1 MLRSAAEFPTL
12 VAMKFAILRESRPGE
27 RRVALI
33 PESAAVLLGRGHTID
48 VEKGAGEGAGYTD
61 DDYVAVGCQVVDFN
75 EARRADVL
83 LGIRT
88 PEVADISSWPN
99 GRTFIGLVTPSR
111 HPEQIAA
118 ASTGGHTVYAL
129 DRLPRITRA
138 QSMDVL
144 SSQNNLAGYKSVLV
158 AAEAAPNVFPLMMT
172 AAGTIRPA
180 RVLIYGAGVAGLQAI
195 ATARRLGAMVEV
207 TDIRPET
214 REQVESLGATF
225 LSVEGLDR
233 VVVTGGYVGAVDDDV
248 LQRQREVVRAALAK
262 ADVVILTAL
271 VAGGTAPTLVHEDD
285 LAVVRRGT
293 VIVDLAADAGGN
305 CVATRGDERR
315 FVNGVLVIGCPHLAA
330 TVPTTASR
338 LWSKNL
344 LAFLEHIVQ
353 ESGLLADVG
362 DEIVAGTMVVVNG
375 QER

>member
-1 MLRSAAEFPTL
+1 MLRSAVEFPTL
-12 VAMKFAILRESRPGE
+12 AAMKFAILRESRPGE

-33 PESAAVLLGRGHTID
+33 PESAAVLLGRGHSID

-61 DDYVAVGCQVVDFN
+61 DDYVAVGCRVVDHN

-83 LGIRT
+83 LGVRS
-88 PEVADISSWPN
+88 PDVADISSWPI

-111 HPEQIAA
+111 HPEQMAA
-118 ASTGGHTVYAL
+118 AKTGGHTVYAL

-315 FVNGVLVIGCPHLAA
+315 LVNGVLVIGCPHLAA

-338 LWSKNL
+338 LWSKNV

-353 ESGLLADVG
+353 ESGLLADVS